1 MPRGASVVAPAT
13 EAERSA
19 LSLFLNW
26 VSDVVEVARE
36 NEGRA
41 EVARRT
47 LGCR

>member
-26 VSDVVEVARE
+26 VSEVVDVARE

-41 EVARRT
+41 EGARKA
-47 LGCR
+47 LSCR